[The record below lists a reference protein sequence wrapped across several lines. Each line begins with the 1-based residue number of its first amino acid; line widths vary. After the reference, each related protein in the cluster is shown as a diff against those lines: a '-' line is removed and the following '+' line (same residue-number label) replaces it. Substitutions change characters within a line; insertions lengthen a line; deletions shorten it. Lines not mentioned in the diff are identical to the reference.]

1 MRAVTQNK
9 FDFQFCSS
17 MISFCVFFIESGLFS
32 IEFYF
37 EKKGRNFI
45 SIFISHYS
53 VNIHCFDKQIKKPRC
68 YLEYFFDSLINVGNF
83 TEKKNSLIYW
93 ILLWKKGCMHIYAW
107 VCAIFI
113 SPIVVLK
120 TRFDHSW
127 PYNPFDERFNIYFP
141 AFCRRFFLRPFILA
155 G

>member
-1 MRAVTQNK
+1 MCARLRKMNSI
-9 FDFQFCSS
+9 FDSVLQWYHFVYFSS
-17 MISFCVFFIESGLFS
+17 NPDYIRL
-32 IEFYF
+32 
-37 EKKGRNFI
+37 NFI
-45 SIFISHYS
+45 SKKKVAILFRFFYRT
-53 VNIHCFDKQIKKPRC
+53 IHCFDKQIKKTPVLSWIFLWFADQCWKFYR
-68 YLEYFFDSLINVGNF
+68 N
-83 TEKKNSLIYW
+83 KNSLIYW
-93 ILLWKKGCMHIYAW
+93 ISLWKKGCMHIYAW

>member
-1 MRAVTQNK
+1 MCARLREINSIFNSVLQWYHLVY
-9 FDFQFCSS
+9 FSS
-17 MISFCVFFIESGLFS
+17 NPDYIRL
-32 IEFYF
+32 
-37 EKKGRNFI
+37 NFI
-45 SIFISHYS
+45 SKKKVEILFRFLYRT
-53 VNIHCFDKQIKKPRC
+53 IHCFDKQIKKPRC

>member
-1 MRAVTQNK
+1 MRAVTRNK

-17 MISFCVFFIESGLFS
+17 MISFGVFFIESGLYS

-53 VNIHCFDKQIKKPRC
+53 LFWQTNKKTPVLSWIFLWFADQCWKFYR
-68 YLEYFFDSLINVGNF
+68 
-83 TEKKNSLIYW
+83 KKNSLIYW